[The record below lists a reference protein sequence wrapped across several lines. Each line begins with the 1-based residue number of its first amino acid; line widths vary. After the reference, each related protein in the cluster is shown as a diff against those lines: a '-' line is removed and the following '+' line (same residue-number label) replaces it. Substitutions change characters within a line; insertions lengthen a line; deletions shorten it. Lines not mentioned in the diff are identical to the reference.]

1 MKTKHLFFIIFL
13 LLAAIPSNSF
23 AQDNTQVGLPDG
35 AIARLG
41 KGGINIMR
49 FSPDGSYL
57 AVGTDVG
64 VWLYDVP
71 DGKETPLYTENIDVI
86 RALAFSPDGKML
98 ATYGRNNATLQLW
111 DINIG
116 LDQPPLTFPD
126 SPGLIHELVFSQDN
140 QTLLGL
146 GELGYMAEWNTKTGE
161 RLSTKKLGRRK
172 SVTSFS
178 QFGKTFVFGNP
189 EKDEIRLWD
198 VDSESLG
205 EVFKEKSNP
214 TLGKSI
220 SKILGGNPNERRGPQ
235 GVETVAY
242 SPDNKTIASAHIGN
256 TIKLWDT
263 TTREQRFSLKGHREI
278 IYTFAF
284 SPDSKILAS
293 GSSDN
298 KIMLWDVEKGHLV
311 STLSGHKNTVKT
323 LAFSPTQNG
332 LLASGSA
339 DGTVRFW
346 DTNAGKELSVFAT
359 GHTESIEAV
368 AFSINDTILCSAA
381 SNGTVQIWDVQSGK
395 KLPSPS
401 VLHYDS
407 NSALALSQDA
417 TLFVCNGQDNI
428 VRSRVGGTS
437 MYQRSHRETRLSS
450 LPTGDEL
457 RSFPHA
463 SIELALSP
471 DNNVLAAV
479 LYREQA
485 VQLWNINSGAKLFSF
500 GIALSLQ
507 EKLIFS
513 PNSQYLFMYGDQDQ
527 TQLWHV
533 PTQEKIDIPI
543 GKEIMALA
551 FSPDSM
557 TIAVAHPNADG
568 LRVISLWHITP
579 TKIEKHKE
587 IIPKFRGGYTAK
599 LLFSPDGKTLLHVH
613 SSGWEDILILLDIE
627 TDIEL
632 GTVSGHTNDIK
643 TLVFSHDGKTLASGS
658 EDGTILLWD
667 WDKII
672 AKAQKIKE
680 ID

>member
-1 MKTKHLFFIIFL
+1 MKHGLFIIL
-13 LLAAIPSNSF
+13 LLIAAILPSSF
-23 AQDNTQVGLPDG
+23 AQDNTQVGLPEG
-35 AIARLG
+35 AIARFG
-41 KGGINIMR
+41 KGSINVMR
-49 FSPDGSYL
+49 FSPDGTHL

-71 DGKETPLYTENIDVI
+71 NGKETALFVGYIN
-86 RALAFSPDGKML
+86 ALAFSPDGKML
-98 ATYGRNNATLQLW
+98 ATYGRKNATIQLW
-111 DINIG
+111 DMSSG
-116 LDQPPLTFPD
+116 LDQPPFTFPD
-126 SPGLIHELVFSQDN
+126 RPGRIHELVFSQEN

-146 GELGYMAEWNTKTGE
+146 GELGYMAEWDTKTGE
-161 RLSTKKLGRRK
+161 RLSTKKLGRRE

-178 QFGKTFVFGNP
+178 QYGKTFVFGDP
-189 EKDEIRLWD
+189 EKGEIRLWD
-198 VDSESLG
+198 ADRESLG
-205 EVFKEKSNP
+205 EVFKEKSNH

-220 SKILGGNPNERRGPQ
+220 SKILGGNPNERRVPQ

-256 TIKLWDT
+256 IIKLWDT

-298 KIMLWDVEKGHLV
+298 KIMLWDVNNGHLI

-332 LLASGSA
+332 LLASGSS

-346 DTNAGKELSVFAT
+346 DTRTGKERSIFAT

-368 AFSINDTILCSAA
+368 AFSRNGTALCGAA
-381 SNGTVQIWDVQSGK
+381 SNGTVQIWDIQSGK

-401 VLHYDS
+401 VPHYDS
-407 NSALALSQDA
+407 SSALALSQDA

-428 VRSRVGGTS
+428 VRSRVGGRS
-437 MYQRSHRETRLSS
+437 MDYRYHRETRVSS

-463 SIELALSP
+463 TVELALSP
-471 DNNVLAAV
+471 DNNILAAV

-485 VQLWNINSGAKLFSF
+485 VQLWDINTGAKLFSF
-500 GIALSLQ
+500 GIELSLS
-507 EKLIFS
+507 EKLVFS
-513 PNSQYLFMYGDQDQ
+513 PDGKYIAMCGFGEKP
-527 TQLWHV
+527 QLWDIT
-533 PTQEKIDIPI
+533 TQQKIDIPNVEEI
-543 GKEIMALA
+543 GALT

-557 TIAVAHPNADG
+557 IIAVEHPNADG
-568 LRVISLWHITP
+568 LRVISLWRITP
-579 TKIEKHKE
+579 TGIEKHRE
-587 IIPKFRGGYTAK
+587 IIPKYRDGYTVE

-613 SSGWEDILILLDIE
+613 SSGWKDILILLDIE

-632 GTVSGHTNDIK
+632 GTVSGHTNRIK

-672 AKAQKIKE
+672 TKARENKG
-680 ID
+680 D